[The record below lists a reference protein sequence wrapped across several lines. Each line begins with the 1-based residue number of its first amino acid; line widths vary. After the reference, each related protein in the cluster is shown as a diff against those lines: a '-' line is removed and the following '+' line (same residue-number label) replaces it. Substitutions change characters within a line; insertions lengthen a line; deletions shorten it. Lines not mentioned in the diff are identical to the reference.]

1 MLFPFKDLRYVV
13 PPILHILLGITL
25 LLYNLLLEKCRS
37 IDEEEFPDDLQ
48 EKENSNLELELEQK
62 SLELSEKSQQMEILG
77 ESMTEMENWIEQF
90 QAVIAGNKEENIRIT
105 RES

>member
-1 MLFPFKDLRYVV
+1 M

-48 EKENSNLELELEQK
+48 EKENSNVELELEQK
-62 SLELSEKSQQMEILG
+62 SLEKCQQMEILG
-77 ESMTEMENWIEQF
+77 ESMTEMENWIEHF

-105 RES
+105 RESQTGP